1 MRKITIF
8 IAVAMVAASGLVYA
22 GGQQEAAGDGEGSD
36 KPLVLWHTEFTTE
49 WAGRQQVVNYFE
61 ENTELD
67 VAKDYGPSLYREMSK
82 KFIIQAET
90 GNPDV
95 LEGTHEQML
104 SYAKAGLLLPLDEY
118 FANDPNAE
126 AYNENVLKPLR
137 YKGKLYGVP
146 YNTNV
151 RLLLYRKS
159 VFEKHGLA
167 IPSDWDELV
176 ETAVK
181 INELEPEMQGF
192 MFTTKTREVRA
203 FQEFMSFYFQLN
215 RDMFQSEGDS
225 VTCVADKAELQ
236 QVLQL
241 YHDMFFEGAIDLSER
256 GGDWKAL
263 DYGYTE
269 GKYAMVTVGPWIW
282 GHREGNPER
291 ADVLDDTGITAIP
304 VASNGQPGTYMELKP
319 IMINK
324 YTDDKDRSYKLLQ
337 EVTSKGFQIK
347 VDLLRGVLPGR
358 QDAFE
363 DPKISNNWWVKG
375 FGEYMDTGVALDPV
389 SWEKAQNAIISA
401 IQSTIYEE
409 MSVADVAD
417 QLLAELQDAAAEM

>member
-1 MRKITIF
+1 MKKLVVSVI
-8 IAVAMVAASGLVYA
+8 VVMVATAGLLCA
-22 GGQQEAAGDGEGSD
+22 GGQQEAASGGGGSD

-49 WAGRQQVVNYFE
+49 WAGRQQVVNFFE

-82 KFIIQAET
+82 KFIIQAQT

-95 LEGTHEQML
+95 LEGTHEQMF
-104 SYAKAGLLLPLDEY
+104 SYARAGLLLPLDEY
-118 FANDPNAE
+118 FKSDPNAD
-126 AYNENVLKPLR
+126 AYTENVLKPLH
-137 YKGKLYGVP
+137 YKGKLYGIP

-159 VFEKHGLA
+159 VFEKHGLD
-167 IPSDWDELV
+167 IPGNWKELV
-176 ETAVK
+176 ETAAR
-181 INELEPEMQGF
+181 INDLEPKMQGF

-215 RDMFQSEGDS
+215 RDMFQTEGDTVS
-225 VTCVADKAELQ
+225 CVAEKADIQ

-241 YHDMFFEGAIDLSER
+241 YHDMFFQGAIDLDER

-282 GHREGNPER
+282 GHREDNPDR
-291 ADVLDDTGITAIP
+291 AEVLDDTGITAIP
-304 VASNGQPGTYMELKP
+304 VVTNGQPGTYMELKP

-324 YTDDKDRSYKLLQ
+324 YTDDKVRSYKLLQ
-337 EVTSKGFQIK
+337 EVTSKEFQIK

-363 DPKISNNWWVKG
+363 DPKISDNWWVKG
-375 FGEYMDTGVALDPV
+375 FGEYMHTGVALDPV
-389 SWEKAQNAIISA
+389 SWEKPQNAIISA

-409 MSVADVAD
+409 KPVEEVAE
-417 QLLAELQDAAAEM
+417 QLLSELQEIADEM